1 MARSV
6 ARDIEFL
13 PYWASVAFAARCG
26 RLTLPLFTEAWPN
39 VEPSRTDSLKHAIE
53 FAERSAADGR
63 LAIPSENPVMK
74 AMATAGAAI
83 SSLYGTTGNSQSPIG
98 ERNSLIAHYVAKA
111 AESAARTAQ
120 DGAKQSRSGF
130 KTCLN

>member
-1 MARSV
+1 MR
-6 ARDIEFL
+6 
-13 PYWASVAFAARCG
+13 

-53 FAERSAADGR
+53 FARDLAADGR

-74 AMATAGAAI
+74 AMATAGR
-83 SSLYGTTGNSQSPIG
+83 LYPHCTTTGNSQSPIG

-111 AESAARTAQ
+111 
-120 DGAKQSRSGF
+120 
-130 KTCLN
+130 LNRC